1 MVGLEIG
8 VGRFWSNWVHLV
20 TVTFTQ
26 LLRALSIPKVR
37 TARSDYGRSRTKH
50 FGNETGFF
58 QEKGGK
64 DGGKEVGE
72 RSGKGRQRRKR
83 NTNRPKQYSSR
94 AFYLTSNK
102 HTLLRGR
109 KPVQTYYSR
118 ES

>member
-64 DGGKEVGE
+64 GGGKEVEE
-72 RSGKGRQRRKR
+72 RSGKGD
-83 NTNRPKQYSSR
+83 NE
-94 AFYLTSNK
+94 
-102 HTLLRGR
+102 GR
-109 KPVQTYYSR
+109 ETQIGQNNILVGR
-118 ES
+118 FV